1 MEIINL
7 KDGYHL
13 IASDTI
19 NNQYIVC
26 NFLGVFV
33 LSAWLKKVLIHTTI
47 NWARNVQAFKLQ
59 FNLFRLNPF

>member
-7 KDGYHL
+7 KDGYYL
-13 IASDTI
+13 IASDI
-19 NNQYIVC
+19 VNNQYIVC

-33 LSAWLKKVLIHTTI
+33 LSALPKKALIHTTI
-47 NWARNVQAFKLQ
+47 NWARNLQAFKLQ